1 MIGVVGVAIAL
12 FLATNLDDVFVLLV
26 FFSDRRFRT
35 REIVAGQLLG
45 ILLLA
50 GGSWILSRGATVL
63 PPHLV
68 GWLGLA
74 PALLGVWMLVRKKD
88 DDDDA
93 PPKGLGVI
101 AIAGVTIANGADNV
115 AAYVPFFALRTWS
128 ETLVVVGVFAAMTIV
143 WCLLAHRLVHH
154 PTLGAPIRRWGGRLL
169 PFVLV
174 ALGVWIFVEAG
185 AYRTFTR

>member
-1 MIGVVGVAIAL
+1 MIGVAAVAIAL
-12 FLATNLDDVFVLLV
+12 FVSTNLDDLFVLLA

-45 ILLLA
+45 ISLLT
-50 GGSWILSRGATVL
+50 GGSWALSRGTTVL
-63 PPHLV
+63 PPHVV

-88 DDDDA
+88 DDDA
-93 PPKGLGVI
+93 PPKGVGMI

-115 AAYVPFFALRTWS
+115 AAYIPFFALRAWT
-128 ETLVVVGVFAAMTIV
+128 EALVVVGVFAAMTIV
-143 WCLLAHRLVHH
+143 WCLLAHHLVRHR
-154 PTLGAPIRRWGGRLL
+154 TLGAPIRRWGGRLL

>member
-1 MIGVVGVAIAL
+1 M
-12 FLATNLDDVFVLLV
+12 
-26 FFSDRRFRT
+26 
-35 REIVAGQLLG
+35 
-45 ILLLA
+45 
-50 GGSWILSRGATVL
+50 L

-74 PALLGVWMLVRKKD
+74 PALLGVWMLLRKK

-93 PPKGLGVI
+93 PPKGFGVL

-115 AAYVPFFALRTWS
+115 AAYVPFFALRTRT
-128 ETLVVVGVFAAMTIV
+128 EALVVVAVFAAMTIV

-154 PTLGAPIRRWGGRLL
+154 RTLGAPIRRWGGRLL

-185 AYRTFTR
+185 AYRKFTR